1 MVATAEG
8 DLVTWLVIGSR
19 GQLGSDMMALLG
31 DRAVGLDTPEIDI
44 TDADSVSDAVY
55 DIAPSVVVNCAAYT
69 AVDAAETDEDTA
81 ALVNGTGPAN
91 IAMAASRA
99 RLIHVSTD
107 YVFDGTASSP
117 YSEDAT
123 PNPSSAYGRTKLL
136 GETAVLRHPDAY
148 VVRTAWLYG
157 VNGQNFVKTML
168 HLERT
173 RETLSVVDDQVGQ
186 PTWSHDLAEQLI
198 LLGESDAQPGI
209 YHGTNSGQ
217 VSWFGFTRR
226 IFELIG
232 ADPQRV
238 QPTTTEAFPRPAPRP
253 AYSVLGHERW
263 AAQGLPE
270 MRAWDEALA
279 EAVPLIVAEG

>member
-1 MVATAEG
+1 M
-8 DLVTWLVIGSR
+8 TWLVIGSR

-31 DRAVGLDTPEIDI
+31 ERAVGLDTPDIDI
-44 TDADSVSDAVY
+44 TDVDSVSDAVY

-69 AVDAAETDEDTA
+69 AVDAAETDEETA
-81 ALVNGTGPAN
+81 AMVKGTGPAN
-91 IAMAASRA
+91 IAEAASQA

-107 YVFDGTASSP
+107 YVFDGTARSP
-117 YSEDAT
+117 YPEDAT

-168 HLERT
+168 NLEQT

-186 PTWSHDLAEQLI
+186 PTWSLDLAEQLI
-198 LLGESDAQPGI
+198 LLGESDAEPGV

-253 AYSVLGHERW
+253 AFSVLGHERW

-270 MRAWDEALA
+270 MRAWDEALEQA
-279 EAVPLIVAEG
+279 LPLIVAAGR